1 MDQEG
6 EVFGLGVEAE
16 DFAVVVEEL
25 LLAGNFAAA
34 EGLFHEFLHF
44 VVTGTG
50 DFHL

>member
-1 MDQEG
+1 VDQEG

-16 DFAVVVEEL
+16 HFAVVIKEL

-34 EGLFHEFLHF
+34 ERLFHEFLHF

-50 DFHL
+50 NLHF